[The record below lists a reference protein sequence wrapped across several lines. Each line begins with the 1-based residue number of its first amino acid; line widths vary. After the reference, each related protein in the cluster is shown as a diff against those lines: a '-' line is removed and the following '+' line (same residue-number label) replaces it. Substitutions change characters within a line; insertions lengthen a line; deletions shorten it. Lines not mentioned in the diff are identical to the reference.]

1 MYQTVTKDK
10 KSVSRNLFIGLMIFS
25 ALLIVSFGIYSYLNQ
40 IYEVK
45 DVSIRVKQFQEAK
58 LPEMLPAKLRN
69 HSYKN
74 VKVKWETDKLDTQ
87 DAGKEII
94 RGKVDG
100 FKKDIIAVVDVY
112 EYINK
117 VEPISKRVM
126 VNTTKIDLPE
136 KVYVTKSNGDIG
148 TEKVKWDTS
157 GIDTK
162 KEGNMEIKGTI
173 ISKFESDVTATCD
186 LKILSKQGVLGE
198 LITSNY
204 DKNNNEISKSNELIK
219 NLPNNILT
227 KILEDK
233 VKIEYISHYIEDTSN
248 PNGTLKLV
256 GIYYPATTEIKVD
269 YAIPRNIIN
278 KYNNCSISTLHEIG
292 HAFDYN
298 KVTGKFDE
306 SADLDDASLNKKE
319 GPNLFTSDFSTSKE
333 LIDYFINSPTE
344 YFAECFAYYYA
355 NSDLREVLKNRA
367 PLTYEYIKKVTDG
380 NN

>member
-10 KSVSRNLFIGLMIFS
+10 KGILRNLFIGFIIFS
-25 ALLIVSFGIYSYLNQ
+25 TLLAMGLGIYSYLNQ

-58 LPEMLPAKLRN
+58 LPETLPAKLRS

-74 VKVKWETDKLDTQ
+74 AKVKWETDEINTQ
-87 DAGKEII
+87 DAGKELIK
-94 RGKVDG
+94 GKVDG
-100 FKKDIIAVVDVY
+100 FKKVIIAVVNVN

-117 VEPISKRVM
+117 VEPVNKTIM
-126 VNTTKIDLPE
+126 VNTNKLDLPE
-136 KVYVTKSNGDIG
+136 NVYITKSNGDIG

-162 KEGNMEIKGTI
+162 KEGNIEIKGTI
-173 ISKFESDVTATCD
+173 ISKFESDVAATCD
-186 LKILSKQGVLGE
+186 IKILSKQGALGE
-198 LITSNY
+198 LLTSNY
-204 DKNNNEISKSNELIK
+204 DKSNNEISNSNQLIK

-233 VKIEYISHYIEDTSN
+233 VKIEYISHYIEDTIN

-256 GIYYPATTEIKVD
+256 GIYYPATSEIKVD

-278 KYNNCSISTLHEIG
+278 KYNNCSVSTLHEIG

-298 KVTGKFDE
+298 KATGKFNE
-306 SADLDDASLNKKE
+306 SADLEEDSLNKTE
-319 GPNLFTSDFSTSKE
+319 GPNLFTNDFSTSKE
-333 LIDYFINSPTE
+333 LRDYFINSPTE

-367 PLTYEYIKKVTDG
+367 PSTYEYIKKVTDG